1 MLEKIH
7 KEIYKFY
14 KEKGEEPNAILLPVE
29 MYYALK
35 ENTVKLLS
43 SMYTETLIEDKIFNL
58 DIIVVDYE
66 TDFKLIKQIKGR

>member
-14 KEKGEEPNAILLPVE
+14 KEKGEEPNAILLPVG
-29 MYYALK
+29 MYYALREK
-35 ENTVKLLS
+35 TVKLLS
-43 SMYTETLIEDKIFNL
+43 TIYYETLIEDKIFDL

>member
-14 KEKGEEPNAILLPVE
+14 KEKGEEPNAILLPVG
-29 MYYALK
+29 MYHMLK

-43 SMYTETLIEDKIFNL
+43 SIYTEILIEDKIFDL

>member
-14 KEKGEEPNAILLPVE
+14 KEKGEEPNAILLPVG
-29 MYYALK
+29 MYHMLK

-43 SMYTETLIEDKIFNL
+43 SIYTEILIEDKIFNL

>member
-14 KEKGEEPNAILLPVE
+14 KEKGEEPNAILLPVG
-29 MYYALK
+29 MYYMLK